1 MTAVHLLVLLIS
13 LAGFAGLALA
23 MPKHGKAIFRQ
34 PLSDARRQL
43 LRLAGWLLLAVALAL
58 GMDRWRFDIGTVT
71 WLGWL
76 SVAGLVLVF
85 VLSRWAVRPGSR
97 PKNEGSFFMQRPAQK
112 SGNADSESADTG
124 PSLSTRGTVFAA
136 AALLIP
142 LAWFTGQLLTT
153 PIKPL
158 LREDAIHGDVGPWS
172 FTLAEKEQNQP
183 EIVALNVPLKAF
195 VIRFCDGCERDIRMA
210 YLKVREPR
218 FLPGVGGSLRAAGNA
233 FEGRGREKTAEVPL
247 PRAATL
253 GDGLWLTVE
262 ATNGEVY
269 HQRFDI
275 QRLSPAMA
283 RFIREDK

>member
-1 MTAVHLLVLLIS
+1 VTGLNIVVFVASIL
-13 LAGFAGLALA
+13 GFTGLALA
-23 MPKHGKAIFRQ
+23 MPKHSKAVFQQ
-34 PLSDARRQL
+34 PLSDTCRQL

-58 GMDRWRFDIGTVT
+58 GIARWRFDIGTVT

-76 SVAGLVLVF
+76 SVAGLALVF
-85 VLSRWAVRPGSR
+85 VLSRRAAKPESR
-97 PKNEGSFFMQRPAQK
+97 PKNKNSSFTQPPERQSGS
-112 SGNADSESADTG
+112 ADSESADTV
-124 PSLSTRGTVFAA
+124 PSFSTQHTVFVA

-142 LAWFTGQLLTT
+142 LVWFVGQLLTT

-158 LREDAIHGDVGPWS
+158 LREDAVHGEIGPWT
-172 FTLAEKEQNQP
+172 FTLAEKDQKPP
-183 EIVALNVPLKAF
+183 EFVALDVPLKAF

-218 FLPGVGGSLRAAGNA
+218 FFPGAGGSLRTAGNA
-233 FEGRGREKTAEVPL
+233 FEGRGREKTAEIPL
-247 PRAATL
+247 PRMATL

-275 QRLSPAMA
+275 QRLSPTLAQ
-283 RFIREDK
+283 FIQEGK